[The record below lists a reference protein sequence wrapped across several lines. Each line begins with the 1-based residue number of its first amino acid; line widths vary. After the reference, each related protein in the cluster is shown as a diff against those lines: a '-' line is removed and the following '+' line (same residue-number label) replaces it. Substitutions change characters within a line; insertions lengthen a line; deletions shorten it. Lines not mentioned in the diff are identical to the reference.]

1 MPSKKSNPQLPFF
14 PPEELASA
22 EAVPLAS
29 KARKRTAAKKDAP
42 DVKDLILEALVA
54 AGGVSY
60 LVQQAHEV
68 PVTFLG
74 LVAKVLP
81 HQAKEVPEGDDGVTV
96 NIKRF

>member
-1 MPSKKSNPQLPFF
+1 MPGKKPTPDLFSPVDA
-14 PPEELASA
+14 EASA
-22 EAVPLAS
+22 DVLPLVPKVKKRAAPK
-29 KARKRTAAKKDAP
+29 KAAP
-42 DVKDLILEALVA
+42 DIKDMILEALVA

-60 LVQQAHEV
+60 LVEQAHEI

-81 HQAKEVPEGDDGVTV
+81 HQVKDAPEADDGVTV